1 MREGVFAISEKRT
14 QWRIFRDYTERSRAN
29 GIHWPSRTHSSLIQE
44 VAMTRTVSA
53 LYDNYA
59 EAAAAVRAL
68 EDAGI
73 PAADISLVSNN
84 VDNHYR
90 SEADT
95 ETAGDIA
102 ADGAGAGSLI
112 GGGAGLL
119 AGLGVLAIPGVGP
132 VVAAGWLAA
141 TAVGAAA
148 GAIAGAVGGGIVGA
162 LTRSGVT
169 EEDAHLYAEG
179 VRRGG
184 SLVSVQVMEER
195 VGVVEEILHAH
206 DHVDIDA
213 RRSTYQESGWRQF
226 DEKGAGYSEEELARA
241 RQDPRL
247 PMV

>member
-1 MREGVFAISEKRT
+1 MS
-14 QWRIFRDYTERSRAN
+14 
-29 GIHWPSRTHSSLIQE
+29 
-44 VAMTRTVSA
+44 RTVSA
-53 LYDNYA
+53 LYDKYD
-59 EAAAAVRAL
+59 EAAAAVREL

-90 SEADT
+90 VEADK

-119 AGLGVLAIPGVGP
+119 AGLGVIAIPGIGP

-148 GAIAGAVGGGIVGA
+148 GAIAGAIGGGIVGS
-162 LTRSGVT
+162 LTRSGVS

-184 SLVSVQVMEER
+184 SLVSVR
-195 VGVVEEILHAH
+195 VEADREAAVEQILHAH
-206 DHVDIDA
+206 DHVDLAA
-213 RRSTYQESGWRQF
+213 RGGALRDNGWRQF
-226 DEKGAGYSEEELARA
+226 DESGRAFSEEELARA
-241 RQDPRL
+241 RQDPRQPL
-247 PMV
+247 I

>member
-1 MREGVFAISEKRT
+1 
-14 QWRIFRDYTERSRAN
+14 
-29 GIHWPSRTHSSLIQE
+29 
-44 VAMTRTVSA
+44 MTRTVSA
-53 LYDNYA
+53 LYDRYD

-68 EDAGI
+68 EDAGVT
-73 PAADISLVSNN
+73 AADISLVSNN
-84 VDNHYR
+84 VDKHY
-90 SEADT
+90 ATTVDK

-119 AGLGVLAIPGVGP
+119 AGLGIIAIPGVGP

-148 GAIAGAVGGGIVGA
+148 GAIAGAIGGGIVGG

-169 EEDAHLYAEG
+169 EEDANLYAEG

-184 SLVSVQVMEER
+184 SLVSVRVDEDR

-206 DHVDIDA
+206 DHVDIA
-213 RRSTYQESGWRQF
+213 QRRDMFRDNGWRQF
-226 DEKGAGYSEEELARA
+226 DERGRAFTEEELARA

-247 PMV
+247 PLI

>member
-1 MREGVFAISEKRT
+1 
-14 QWRIFRDYTERSRAN
+14 
-29 GIHWPSRTHSSLIQE
+29 
-44 VAMTRTVSA
+44 MTRTVSA
-53 LYDNYA
+53 LYDQYD

-73 PAADISLVSNN
+73 PAADITLVSNN
-84 VDNHYR
+84 VDNHYAAA
-90 SEADT
+90 ADK

-119 AGLGVLAIPGVGP
+119 AGLGVIAIPGIGP

-148 GAIAGAVGGGIVGA
+148 GAIAGAIGGGIVGG
-162 LTRSGVT
+162 LTRSGVS
-169 EEDAHLYAEG
+169 EEDANLYAEG

-184 SLVSVQVMEER
+184 SLVSVRVDDDR
-195 VGVVEEILHAH
+195 VGVAEEILHAH
-206 DHVDIDA
+206 DHVDVAA
-213 RRSTYQESGWRQF
+213 RRDIFRDNGWSQF
-226 DEKGAGYSEEELARA
+226 DERGRSFTEEELARA

-247 PMV
+247 PMI

>member
-1 MREGVFAISEKRT
+1 MT
-14 QWRIFRDYTERSRAN
+14 Q
-29 GIHWPSRTHSSLIQE
+29 
-44 VAMTRTVSA
+44 TVSA
-53 LYDNYA
+53 LFDQYE

-84 VDNHYR
+84 VDNHYPKT
-90 SEADT
+90 ADA
-95 ETAGDIA
+95 ETPGDIA

-119 AGLGVLAIPGVGP
+119 AGLGIIAIPGIGP

-148 GAIAGAVGGGIVGA
+148 GAIAGAIGGGIVGA
-162 LTRSGVT
+162 LTRSGVK

-184 SLVSVQVMEER
+184 SLVSVRVIEER
-195 VGVVEEILHAH
+195 VGVVEDILHAH
-206 DHVDIDA
+206 DHVDIA
-213 RRSTYQESGWRQF
+213 ERREMYRGSGWNKF
-226 DEKGAGYSEEELARA
+226 DEEGRAYSEDEIARA

-247 PMV
+247 PLI

>member
-1 MREGVFAISEKRT
+1 
-14 QWRIFRDYTERSRAN
+14 
-29 GIHWPSRTHSSLIQE
+29 
-44 VAMTRTVSA
+44 MTRTVSA

-68 EDAGI
+68 EDASI

-90 SEADT
+90 T
-95 ETAGDIA
+95 ETDAETPGDIA

-119 AGLGVLAIPGVGP
+119 AGLGIIAIPGVGP
-132 VVAAGWLAA
+132 VIAAGWLAA

-184 SLVSVQVMEER
+184 SLVSVQVMEDR
-195 VGVVEEILHAH
+195 VGAIDAIEEILHAH
-206 DHVDIDA
+206 DHVDINA